1 MARAL
6 SAVLPLVSCCTPAAA
21 NSPPTIPS
29 HSMDDEADVGCCS
42 RSLQV
47 RRQAGRQ
54 ACSGF
59 MCQCDD
65 DDDVVVA
72 VFGER
77 WFGETLESRNLR
89 RCNGSQILFTLLPPP
104 PPPPPPLLGNN
115 PHMSV
120 QSLEGPFCHF
130 VLFFTHHKIA

>member
-1 MARAL
+1 MTKP
-6 SAVLPLVSCCTPAAA
+6 VWVVAA
-21 NSPPTIPS
+21 
-29 HSMDDEADVGCCS
+29 EACKCAG
-42 RSLQV
+42 
-47 RRQAGRQ
+47 RQAGRQ

-65 DDDVVVA
+65 DEDDVVVA
-72 VFGER
+72 VFGES

-104 PPPPPPLLGNN
+104 LLGNN

-120 QSLEGPFCHF
+120 QSLEGPILPFCF
-130 VLFFTHHKIA
+130 GLF

>member
-1 MARAL
+1 
-6 SAVLPLVSCCTPAAA
+6 
-21 NSPPTIPS
+21 
-29 HSMDDEADVGCCS
+29 MDDEVGVGCCC
-42 RSLQV
+42 
-47 RRQAGRQ
+47 RRQQRKLASAQAGRQ

-59 MCQCDD
+59 MCQYND

-89 RCNGSQILFTLLPPP
+89 RCNGSQILFTLLL
-104 PPPPPPLLGNN
+104 PPLLGNN
-115 PHMSV
+115 PQMSV

-130 VLFFTHHKIA
+130 VLFFLTPFQHITKLPSGSSSSGLFLL

>member
-1 MARAL
+1 MTK
-6 SAVLPLVSCCTPAAA
+6 SVWVVAAEG
-21 NSPPTIPS
+21 S
-29 HSMDDEADVGCCS
+29 S

-47 RRQAGRQ
+47 RRQ

-65 DDDVVVA
+65 DDVVVA
-72 VFGER
+72 VFGAR

-89 RCNGSQILFTLLPPP
+89 RCNGSQILFTLPFL
-104 PPPPPPLLGNN
+104 PLLGNN

-120 QSLEGPFCHF
+120 QRAHSAILVCFFFGT
-130 VLFFTHHKIA
+130 LFQHITKLPSGSSSRLFLF

>member
-29 HSMDDEADVGCCS
+29 HSMDDEADVGYCC
-42 RSLQV
+42 
-47 RRQAGRQ
+47 RRQQQKLASAQAGRQ
-54 ACSGF
+54 ACSDF
-59 MCQCDD
+59 MCQCD

-89 RCNGSQILFTLLPPP
+89 RCNGSQIFFTLLLLLPL
-104 PPPPPPLLGNN
+104 LLGNN
-115 PHMSV
+115 PTHVRS
-120 QSLEGPFCHF
+120 EFRGPHSAI
-130 VLFFTHHKIA
+130 LF